1 MRKFDYSFLKLGM
14 VPAELIDVT
23 NGINSF
29 RIASNER
36 KERFKE
42 IFTELEKVARIQS
55 IKSSNAIEGI
65 VTTDQRIRD
74 IVNGNS
80 APLNHN
86 EAEIAGY
93 RDCLNKIHTSHNSMQ
108 VNEETI
114 LSLHKQLMSVANYD
128 FVGQY
133 KDTDNVIMEID
144 AYGNRR
150 VRFRPIPA
158 SETKQAMEQLVLA
171 YMDAYNQGVN
181 SLLLIP
187 CFILD
192 FLCVHP
198 FRDGNGRMSRLLTL
212 LLLYKAGFDAGKYIS
227 YEEQINKDKAY
238 YYEALRRSSEKW
250 DTNENDY
257 FPFISN
263 SLFTLFNC
271 YKELDKRFA
280 VVNSKKITKKGRIE
294 ATIMNSITPLT
305 KEQICLILPDVSR
318 TTVEAVLSQLMKD
331 GKIVKHGNTRN
342 AMYTHK

>member
-86 EAEIAGY
+86 EAEIVGY

-128 FVGQY
+128 FGGQY

>member
-1 MRKFDYSFLKLGM
+1 
-14 VPAELIDVT
+14 
-23 NGINSF
+23 
-29 RIASNER
+29 
-36 KERFKE
+36 
-42 IFTELEKVARIQS
+42 
-55 IKSSNAIEGI
+55 
-65 VTTDQRIRD
+65 
-74 IVNGNS
+74 
-80 APLNHN
+80 
-86 EAEIAGY
+86 
-93 RDCLNKIHTSHNSMQ
+93 
-108 VNEETI
+108 
-114 LSLHKQLMSVANYD
+114 MSVANYD
-128 FVGQY
+128 FGGQY